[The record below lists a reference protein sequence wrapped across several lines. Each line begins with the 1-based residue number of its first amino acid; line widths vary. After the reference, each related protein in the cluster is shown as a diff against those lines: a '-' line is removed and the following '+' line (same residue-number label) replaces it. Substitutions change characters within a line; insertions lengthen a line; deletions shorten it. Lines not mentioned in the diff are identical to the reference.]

1 VQNMHSVQINAPAI
15 PEPRGTEVEPLLTA
29 QQVQAMFGVDRSTVY
44 RMAEDGR
51 LAAVKVGRQWRF
63 RRSTI
68 EAYLAPPRSEATI
81 TALADNGWQ
90 AAVEVAAELL
100 GVMMVV
106 TDMDGR
112 PLTLPAN
119 PCPRFANADEM
130 ALAACAGEWKQ
141 FADEFDVTPRFRV
154 GPLGFECART
164 FVRVGH
170 QLVAMVLAGG
180 IAAPGDTSDD
190 LHVLDVR
197 HRARVLESL
206 PRVAAALSQS
216 VVRTAASA

>member
-1 VQNMHSVQINAPAI
+1 VQNMHGVQIAAPADSHNRR
-15 PEPRGTEVEPLLTA
+15 PEVEPLLTA

-68 EAYLAPPRSEATI
+68 EAYLAPRATA
-81 TALADNGWQ
+81 TAPAPAGDEGWQ
-90 AAVEVAAELL
+90 AAIDVAAELL

-112 PLTLPAN
+112 PLTLAAN
-119 PCPRFANADEM
+119 PCRRFADADDM
-130 ALAACAGEWKQ
+130 ALAACASEWKQ
-141 FADEFDVTPRFRV
+141 FADDYDVTPRFRV

-170 QLVAMVLAGG
+170 ELVAMVLAGG
-180 IAAPGDTSDD
+180 IAAPGDSSDD

-197 HRARVLESL
+197 HRTRVLESL

-216 VVRTAASA
+216 IVRTAASA